1 MPAEC
6 VGGLAV
12 PSREGRDLLRR
23 TQIVLGVY
31 GRG

>member
-12 PSREGRDLLRR
+12 PSRDLLRR
-23 TQIVLGVY
+23 TQTVLGVY